1 MIKKIG
7 ILLLAFIAVVGLSSA
22 VSAAPIVGPNYGPTY
37 GHYGSYGGH
46 NTNIIII
53 NRHRHHFFPPFYR
66 FHRHHFFPPWW
77 FMHRHHYFPRFY
89 GR

>member
-1 MIKKIG
+1 MIKKLG
-7 ILLLAFIAVVGLSSA
+7 ILLLALVAVVGLSSA
-22 VSAAPIVGPNYGPTY
+22 VSAAPIAGPNYGPTY
-37 GHYGSYGGH
+37 GHYGWNGGH

-53 NRHRHHFFPPFYR
+53 NRHRHFSPWWFM
-66 FHRHHFFPPWW
+66 HRHHYYPPWW

>member
-1 MIKKIG
+1 MIKKLG
-7 ILLLAFIAVVGLSSA
+7 ILLLALVAVVGLSSA
-22 VSAAPIVGPNYGPTY
+22 VSAAPIAGPNYGPTY
-37 GHYGSYGGH
+37 GHYGWNGGH

-53 NRHRHHFFPPFYR
+53 NRHRHFFPPFYR
-66 FHRHHFFPPWW
+66 FHRHHYFPPWW